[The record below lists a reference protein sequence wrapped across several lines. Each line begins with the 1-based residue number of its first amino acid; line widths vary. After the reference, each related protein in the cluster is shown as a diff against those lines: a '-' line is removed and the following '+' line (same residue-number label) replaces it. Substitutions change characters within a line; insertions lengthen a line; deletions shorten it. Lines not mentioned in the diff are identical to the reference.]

1 MYDVRMKKIWNYTYI
16 LLCKDGTYYTG
27 WTNDL
32 KKRFH
37 DHMVGNGAKYTK
49 AHPPVKIVYYETFE
63 TAKEAMSREW
73 HIKQLNRIE
82 KMALMKGF
90 KGKKALRMKAEDEK

>member
-32 KKRFH
+32 EKRFH
-37 DHMVGNGAKYTK
+37 DHVVGKGAKYTR
-49 AHPPVKIVYYETFE
+49 AHPPVKIIYYEMFE

-73 HIKQLNRIE
+73 HIKQMTRFE
-82 KMALMKGF
+82 KMALIKGF
-90 KGKKALRMKAEDEK
+90 EGKKILRMKAEDEK